1 MNRLGLILCAIV
13 VWQIAA
19 WAFAP
24 AKQPEAPK
32 APQRDT
38 RDFGPNEKYMV
49 EGREKQRESAIR
61 ALEMPWGSR
70 CSGDDRKQFI
80 SGLYEYYYHR
90 NRQTESY
97 PENFGKAGADY
108 ITAQWSTA
116 DDRRIDRLTQDAYAK
131 GYLKPSDLTGGADK
145 MVAKVVK
152 NERVTG
158 KGCQG

>member
-1 MNRLGLILCAIV
+1 MNKLGLILCAIV
-13 VWQIAA
+13 VWQIAV

-24 AKQPEAPK
+24 AKPPEAPK
-32 APQRDT
+32 APQGDGRS
-38 RDFGPNEKYMV
+38 FGPNEKYMV
-49 EGREKQRESAIR
+49 EGRDKQRQSAIR
-61 ALEMPWGSR
+61 VLDMPWSSR

-80 SGLYEYYYHR
+80 SGLNYYYYHR
-90 NRQTESY
+90 NNQMRAY

-108 ITAQWSTA
+108 IAAQWSTA

>member
-1 MNRLGLILCAIV
+1 MNKLGLILCAIV

-24 AKQPEAPK
+24 ARPPPEAPK
-32 APQRDT
+32 AQGDGRPL
-38 RDFGPNEKYMV
+38 GPNEKYMV
-49 EGREKQRESAIR
+49 EGREKQRQSAIR
-61 ALEMPWGSR
+61 ALDMPWSSR

-80 SGLYEYYYHR
+80 SGLNEYYYHR

-97 PENFGKAGADY
+97 PENHGKAGADY

-116 DDRRIDRLTQDAYAK
+116 DDRRIVRLTQDAYAK

-145 MVAKVVK
+145 LVATVVK